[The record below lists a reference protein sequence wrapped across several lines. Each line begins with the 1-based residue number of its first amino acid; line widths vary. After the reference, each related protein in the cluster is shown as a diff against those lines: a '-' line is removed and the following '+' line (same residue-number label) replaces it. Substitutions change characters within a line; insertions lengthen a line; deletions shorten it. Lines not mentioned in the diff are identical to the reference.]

1 MRRPMLILLRLLL
14 TSIAL
19 TVPALFCHP
28 ANTADVDGIVIGS
41 GIGGLATALEAGR
54 GGARVLVIDMAS
66 VFGGHAVMAQGL
78 LNITGTPVQEA
89 QGIKDSPELAERDF
103 LAWGEDANHEWVRYY
118 TRHART
124 ELYDW
129 LVGLGVEFE
138 ETLQQPPGNSVPRGH
153 RVHGRGVG
161 LVTPIF
167 RECLATPTISF
178 RWNVRLDRLL
188 RSNGRLCGVAVT
200 DLRTGA
206 TAELRAPSVVLAA
219 GGFQS
224 TLALVRQVWRKD
236 LPIPERILAGSG
248 INSMG
253 SALPIAQHEGAVLE
267 RLDHQ
272 WNYVSGVPDPRFPG
286 TDRGLSISMPS
297 IWLNR
302 DGQRFVRERSTPK
315 DALPRLL
322 QQPGGTYWAI
332 FGPEALHRFYVS
344 GSDWGDYQKIQQ
356 LIIGNPTV
364 TLQAGSFAELS
375 QKTGLPQRALQN
387 SVVRFNAFVATGTDE
402 DFGLFDARESWKAWP
417 VSGPP
422 YFAIQFYPLARKS
435 LGGVAVDTSCKA
447 LVPDGTVIPGLYA
460 VGEVSGFGG
469 INGKK
474 GLEGTFLGPA
484 LVMGRVA
491 ARAILADLGRKPA
504 EAPRDRAAVTL
515 VSIKP
520 KTPDDQQCLA
530 CHDLPLRLNQSRPGY
545 WHFENVHRVVLE
557 QQFSCSSCHA
567 EVNSS
572 PALNEI
578 AHRID
583 RRQQLRTCGVCHR
596 GESP

>member
-1 MRRPMLILLRLLL
+1 MHFLLRLLL
-14 TSIAL
+14 ASIAL
-19 TVPALFCHP
+19 TGSALFCHG
-28 ANTADVDGIVIGS
+28 ANATDADVIVIGS

-89 QGIKDSPELAERDF
+89 QGIKDSPELAEGDF
-103 LAWGEDANHEWVRYY
+103 LAWGEDANRDWVRYY

-129 LVGLGVEFE
+129 LVGLGVKFE
-138 ETLQQPPGNSVPRGH
+138 ESLQQPPGNSVPRGH
-153 RVHGRGVG
+153 SVHGRGIG
-161 LVTPIF
+161 LVTPII
-167 RECLATPTISF
+167 RECLATPAISF
-178 RWNVRLDRLL
+178 RWNMRLVRLL
-188 RSNGRLCGVAVT
+188 RSNGRLCGVAVI

-206 TAELRAPSVVLAA
+206 TSELRAPIVVLAT

-224 TLALVRQVWRKD
+224 NLTLVRQVWRKD
-236 LPIPERILAGSG
+236 LPIPERILVGSG

-253 SALPIAQHEGAVLE
+253 SALTIAQHEGAVLE

-315 DALPRLL
+315 DTLPRLL

-344 GSDWGDYQKIQQ
+344 GSDWGDYQKIEQ
-356 LIIGNPTV
+356 LIIANTAV
-364 TLQAGSFAELS
+364 TLRGESFAELS
-375 QKTGLPQRALQN
+375 QKTGLPLRALEN
-387 SVVRFNAFVATGTDE
+387 SVARFNAFVAKGVDE
-402 DFGLFDARESWKAWP
+402 DFGLFDAKAKWRP
-417 VSGPP
+417 APISGPP

-435 LGGVAVDTSCKA
+435 LGGVAVDTSCRV
-447 LVPDGTVIPGLYA
+447 LGPDGTMIHGLYA

-469 INGKK
+469 INGKN

-504 EAPRDRAAVTL
+504 EAPRDRTAVTF
-515 VSIKP
+515 VSTKP
-520 KTPDDQQCLA
+520 KTSDDQQCLT
-530 CHDLPLRLNQSRPGY
+530 CHDLSLRLDQSRPGY

-557 QQFSCSSCHA
+557 KKFACSSCHS
-567 EVNSS
+567 EVNAS
-572 PALNEI
+572 PVLNEI

-596 GESP
+596 GE